1 MNAKSHVF
9 MPLARLPYPQDAFE
23 KRSIDSRC
31 CSVAVH
37 ASEETKTAKS
47 GGTSPREA
55 VTASRDESPPA
66 DRRVTSEY
74 TSRRKG
80 GRCREWRSS
89 DPRATGANTS
99 RRKKTKTAEVTQCD
113 KRFFGK
119 RTTEWRRSTRSWLE
133 SQWNEQTGYHSEMHR

>member
-9 MPLARLPYPQDAFE
+9 RPLARLLYPPDAFE

-31 CSVAVH
+31 CSGGVH

-47 GGTSPREA
+47 GGGTSPREA

-66 DRRVTSEY
+66 DRRVTGEY

-80 GRCREWRSS
+80 GRRREWRSS
-89 DPRATGANTS
+89 DPPIQG
-99 RRKKTKTAEVTQCD
+99 
-113 KRFFGK
+113 
-119 RTTEWRRSTRSWLE
+119 
-133 SQWNEQTGYHSEMHR
+133 